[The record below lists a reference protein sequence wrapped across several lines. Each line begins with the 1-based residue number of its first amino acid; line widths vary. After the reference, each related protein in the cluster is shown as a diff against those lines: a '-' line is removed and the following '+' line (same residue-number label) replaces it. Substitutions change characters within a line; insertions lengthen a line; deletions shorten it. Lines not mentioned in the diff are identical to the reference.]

1 MKARSKGCGKSAPRP
16 WQQGRHGKP
25 HREQDRIGA
34 SRPERGRLDPAG
46 NARVGCWR
54 CLATGT
60 REEWSPIGETRGQNP
75 AYTAFGM
82 TGCQCGRTGSQLH
95 AEAAEVWSKI
105 AEQSCEDLQTRRE
118 ARTAGRWPAGQR
130 TRPTSR
136 ALPDPAFRL
145 PSSIPSGEAG
155 FTPAPARPPAK
166 PSSPLEQAS
175 PLEQEKSKSCAAR
188 PRRRTPAFAGASGFA
203 GIRPRPAVRACA
215 ESADQGLALPAAA
228 SSLVRRNTLR

>member
-95 AEAAEVWSKI
+95 AEAAEVWSRI
-105 AEQSCEDLQTRRE
+105 AEQSCEDLQTRRK

-155 FTPAPARPPAK
+155 FTPVPAPRLSRTFIPAPARSAPTARSSPRRSPGSRRTAHSFRPAAPAPRRLSPPAPPGTRPGRP
-166 PSSPLEQAS
+166 PSGSP
-175 PLEQEKSKSCAAR
+175 
-188 PRRRTPAFAGASGFA
+188 
-203 GIRPRPAVRACA
+203 
-215 ESADQGLALPAAA
+215 
-228 SSLVRRNTLR
+228 